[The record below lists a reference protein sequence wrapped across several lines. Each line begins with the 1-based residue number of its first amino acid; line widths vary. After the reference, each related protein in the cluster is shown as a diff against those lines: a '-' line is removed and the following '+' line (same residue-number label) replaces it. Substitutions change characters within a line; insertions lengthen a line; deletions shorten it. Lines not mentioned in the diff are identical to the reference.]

1 MKFRINIDTYI
12 VVEADSHHEAER
24 ELEARREKIVL
35 DIPKIERDIEHDLLL
50 NAEIMSVDFDDMTE
64 TS

>member
-12 VVEADSHHEAER
+12 VVEADNHYEAER
-24 ELEARREKIVL
+24 ELEARRERIVI
-35 DIPKIERDIEHDLLL
+35 DIPKVERNLEHDLLL